1 MRSKTLVVAVI
12 CAFTGAMLLSGVAT
26 AEPGK
31 NKPKNEK
38 SEKNCKNK
46 KGKSKKC
53 KKGKKDKPVTEGKVA
68 ICHQTGNGSYHLIVV
83 GAPAVKAHLRHGDAF
98 PGAQVPGGTLDQNCQ
113 VPQPPPP
120 QPQRYTSPVLEFGP
134 NGWAG
139 WSCPSGMKAVGGGH
153 TLVDATAAG
162 VAQPGATVGGSTY
175 PTFPHYTFG
184 TGETGFVV
192 QNDNDT
198 ESGTVFV
205 DCVPA

>member
-38 SEKNCKNK
+38 NCKNK
-46 KGKSKKC
+46 KGKDKKC
-53 KKGKKDKPVTEGKVA
+53 KKGKTGKQGKVA

-83 GAPAVKAHLRHGDAF
+83 GAPAVKAHQKHGDAF
-98 PGAQVPGGTLDQNCQ
+98 PGTQVTGGTLSQSCQ
-113 VPQPPPP
+113 VTPPV
-120 QPQRYTSPVLEFGP
+120 PQRYTSPTQTFGP

-139 WSCPSGMKAVGGGH
+139 WSCPAGQKAVGGGH
-153 TLVDATAAG
+153 TLADVAASG
-162 VAQPGATVGGSTY
+162 VAQPGATIGGSTY

-184 TGETGFVV
+184 AGETGFVV
-192 QNDNDT
+192 QNDDDT